1 VLSALLL
8 IAARPAQAQ
17 TETVLYNFTGGS
29 DGSHPITSLIP
40 DGAGNFY
47 GATELGGSC
56 PGWNGYGCGVVYELS
71 PNGGGG
77 WNETVLHTF
86 SAPPDGANPLYA
98 PVVFDRVGNLYGT
111 TCYGGWD
118 NVGALYEL
126 SPAGA
131 SWTETVLY
139 SFSSGPSGSCP
150 HGNLIIDPAGNL
162 YGTTGETVFEL
173 SPSGGGWTY
182 QVIYTVVD
190 PVGLT
195 TDAAGNI
202 LGASDYNV
210 FELSPNGSGGWNPT
224 VIYTFAGAP
233 KDGYG
238 AQGVPVL
245 DQAGNLY
252 GTTYSGGTKNYGTVY
267 KLSPITE
274 GKKKGQWEERI
285 LHSFSSG
292 KDGANPSAGVVLD
305 AAGNIYG
312 TTYYGGKS
320 GVGTVFELIAPAG
333 TDKYYK
339 EKVLWTFNG
348 SDGMLPYGNP
358 ILDSAGNLYGTANEG
373 GSYNAG
379 VVFEVNPSAAV
390 TTTALGSSQNPST
403 YGQAVTFTAVVASSA
418 GAPPDGETISFMKGK
433 TVLGTG
439 TLGAGSATFTTSAL
453 EVGTYSITAVYGGDF
468 NFLASKSNLVK
479 QVVEKAAE

>member
-1 VLSALLL
+1 MHPARSNISVVTLAVLCALLL
-8 IAARPAQAQ
+8 TGARAVRAQ
-17 TETVLYNFTGGS
+17 TETVLWNFCSVGNCS
-29 DGSHPITSLIP
+29 DGIGPGGLTS

-47 GATELGGSC
+47 GMTVRGGEYD
-56 PGWNGYGCGVVYELS
+56 GGTAFELS
-71 PNGGGG
+71 PNGSGG
-77 WNETVLHTF
+77 WNETVLWNF
-86 SAPPDGANPLYA
+86 NGADG
-98 PVVFDRVGNLYGT
+98 VFPSGSLIFDSLGNIYGT
-111 TCYGGWD
+111 TFTGGANGYG
-118 NVGALYEL
+118 VVFEL
-126 SPAGA
+126 SPTGA

-139 SFSSGPSGSCP
+139 NFCSQKGCP
-150 HGNLIIDPAGNL
+150 DGANPVNGLIMDPAGNL
-162 YGTTGETVFEL
+162 YGTTTFGSSIGVFEL

-267 KLSPITE
+267 KLSPITK
-274 GKKKGQWEERI
+274 GKKKGQWNEKI
-285 LHSFSSG
+285 LHSFRSS

-320 GVGTVFELIAPAG
+320 GVGTVFELMAPAG

-379 VVFEVNPSAAV
+379 VVFEVTP
-390 TTTALGSSQNPST
+390 
-403 YGQAVTFTAVVASSA
+403 
-418 GAPPDGETISFMKGK
+418 
-433 TVLGTG
+433 
-439 TLGAGSATFTTSAL
+439 
-453 EVGTYSITAVYGGDF
+453 
-468 NFLASKSNLVK
+468 
-479 QVVEKAAE
+479 

>member
-1 VLSALLL
+1 M
-8 IAARPAQAQ
+8 RHPRR
-17 TETVLYNFTGGS
+17 S
-29 DGSHPITSLIP
+29 DTSRAFRAVADRRSPHPITSLIP

-71 PNGGGG
+71 PNGSGG

-86 SAPPDGANPLYA
+86 SGPPDAANPIFA
-98 PVVFDRVGNLYGT
+98 PVVFDRAGNLYGT
-111 TCYGGWD
+111 TGYGGSD
-118 NVGALYEL
+118 NLGAVYEL

-131 SWTETVLY
+131 SWTEAVLY
-139 SFSSGPSGSCP
+139 SFGTDWYYPTAG
-150 HGNLIIDPAGNL
+150 LIMDSAGNL
-162 YGTTGETVFEL
+162 YGTTAWGGDGNCGTVFEM
-173 SPSGGGWTY
+173 SPSGGGWTE
-182 QVIYTVVD
+182 QVIYS
-190 PVGLT
+190 PYCPAGSAGLIM
-195 TDAAGNI
+195 DAAGNI
-202 LGASDYNV
+202 FGAAASTV

-224 VIYTFAGAP
+224 VIHTFAGAP

-238 AQGVPVL
+238 AAGVPVL
-245 DQAGNLY
+245 DHAGNLY
-252 GTTYSGGTKNYGTVY
+252 GATYSGGTNNYGTVY

-373 GSYNAG
+373 GSYKFFTESLHLWPG
-379 VVFEVNPSAAV
+379 SDLHCSGRVQRWSAAGWRNHLV
-390 TTTALGSSQNPST
+390 HERQNGIGNGDAGCRFGYLYDLGVGGWN
-403 YGQAVTFTAVVASSA
+403 
-418 GAPPDGETISFMKGK
+418 
-433 TVLGTG
+433 VLNHR
-439 TLGAGSATFTTSAL
+439 S
-453 EVGTYSITAVYGGDF
+453 VRR
-468 NFLASKSNLVK
+468 
-479 QVVEKAAE
+479 